1 MISAFKSKV
10 FDKISKNPL
19 GCSFG
24 CKNLLNS
31 TCLTMKFHD
40 CHHLVSISEVALE
53 LELRSE
59 APSTASSA
67 QQAPKKNPDR
77 HVPKTYPFRSL
88 HFDVNMHVPFLPL
101 TVQTFCAPISNAKI
115 MKEKIACKIKHVSF
129 YNIL

>member
-1 MISAFKSKV
+1 LGGRLFLLSSFRWCRVPFARIKCAGLCFDRSFSK
-10 FDKISKNPL
+10 
-19 GCSFG
+19 
-24 CKNLLNS
+24 
-31 TCLTMKFHD
+31 
-40 CHHLVSISEVALE
+40 LVSISEVALE

-101 TVQTFCAPISNAKI
+101 TVQTFCAPISNALIRLLLKI
-115 MKEKIACKIKHVSF
+115 DLASILPKRPPHQLMKMHM
-129 YNIL
+129 